1 MSEQQDTFMVGW
13 WAENLDVLD
22 REIAR
27 MASVCEVEI
36 LDPEVMRRV
45 LRRDASVCRVANPA
59 AFAKLHDLLMLH
71 MAIRQKSVETVGEAR
86 TSAIEDYIIER
97 IRKAFPGAI
106 GKWPPG

>member
-1 MSEQQDTFMVGW
+1 MSEQQNTFMVGW

-45 LRRDASVCRVANPA
+45 LRRDASVCRAANPA